1 MQKMKLDPYLKP
13 YSRRNSKWTKYL
25 NVRPEPIK
33 LLEGSMGGGAHLLI
47 APNPPKAMNMII
59 TLI

>member
-1 MQKMKLDPYLKP
+1 
-13 YSRRNSKWTKYL
+13 
-25 NVRPEPIK
+25 VRPEPIK